1 MREFLLGL
9 SYVLIIGVLLY
20 FILRV
25 WGAVW
30 GLVW

>member
-1 MREFLLGL
+1 MREFMLGL
-9 SYVLIIGVLLY
+9 SYVLIIGVMLY
-20 FILRV
+20 FIIQV